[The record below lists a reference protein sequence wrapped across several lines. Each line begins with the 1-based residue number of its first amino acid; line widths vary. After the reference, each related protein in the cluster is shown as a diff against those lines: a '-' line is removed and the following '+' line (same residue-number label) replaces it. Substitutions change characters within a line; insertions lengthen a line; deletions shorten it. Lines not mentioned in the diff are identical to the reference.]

1 MTDQDGAGRRWRLGN
16 TALSWTAMGYALV
29 LLGLVVGRPEVIGIG
44 MPLVIGM
51 LWSWSH
57 RPTDT
62 PDVTLRDCRYRTES
76 GRVEG
81 SLVVTTV
88 PGVATISVRVGS
100 EGHRPADAL
109 LSASSSRPVTLA
121 VSGTRTGRRS
131 VFDVAHILSAD
142 DHVAQSVPAAVGPV
156 DVKVLPRTRP
166 SGRLPL
172 PFRLQ
177 GLTGAHDSRRIGD
190 GGDFHDISEFVA
202 GDRLRRIDW
211 RVTARRIGQGGAA
224 SQMLDRLYVRRSHA
238 TADAVVMLVLDSR
251 DDIGP
256 DVSTWAS
263 SRPVHPDDQ
272 TSLDIARE
280 AAGTLARGYLE
291 AGDRVG
297 VVDLGRT
304 SRALRPAGG
313 RRHLSR
319 VLHQLADARP
329 EGEVQVRIR
338 PPQLPSGAM
347 AVVFSTFL
355 DDETVGLAEL
365 WRAAGHRVLAVD
377 VIPPIDTERITRQE
391 SLAHRIVEL
400 ERGDR
405 MFRLRAGGVDVVP
418 WSDDRSLDAGLQAS
432 TRRRPRERR

>member
-1 MTDQDGAGRRWRLGN
+1 VTESGARPWRTGT
-16 TALSWTAMGYALV
+16 TALSWSATGFALV
-29 LLGLVVGRPEVIGIG
+29 LLGLLVGRPAAVGVG
-44 MPLVIGM
+44 LPLVIGTI
-51 LWSWSH
+51 WSWSH
-57 RPTDT
+57 RPSSAA
-62 PDVTLRDCRYRTES
+62 TLELVDCRYRAGS

-81 SLVVTTV
+81 NLRIDPA
-88 PGVATISVRVGS
+88 PGVATVSVRVGS
-100 EGHRPADAL
+100 DGHRPVDAVL
-109 LSASSSRPVTLA
+109 AASYPRAVRLS

-131 VFDVAHILSAD
+131 AFEVVHILSAL
-142 DHVAQSVPAAVGPV
+142 DHVAQSDPVGIGPV

-190 GGDFHDISEFVA
+190 GGDFHDISEFTA

-211 RVTARRIGQGGAA
+211 RVTARRMNRGGQG
-224 SQMLDRLYVRRSHA
+224 SPVLDRLYVRRSHA
-238 TADAVVMLVLDSR
+238 TADAVVMLVVDSR
-251 DDIGP
+251 DEIGP

-263 SRPVHPDDQ
+263 SRAIHPDDP

-304 SRALRPAGG
+304 SRLLRPAGG
-313 RRHLSR
+313 RRHLAR

-329 EGEVQVRIR
+329 EGEVRVRIR
-338 PPQLPSGAM
+338 APQLPSGSM

-355 DDETVGLAEL
+355 DDEAVRLAEV

-377 VIPPIDTERITRQE
+377 VIPPIDTHRITRQE

-400 ERGDR
+400 ERHDR
-405 MFRLRAGGVDVVP
+405 MWRLRASGIDVIP
-418 WSDDRSLDAGLQAS
+418 WSDDRSLDAGLSAT
-432 TRRRPRERR
+432 TRVRPRERR